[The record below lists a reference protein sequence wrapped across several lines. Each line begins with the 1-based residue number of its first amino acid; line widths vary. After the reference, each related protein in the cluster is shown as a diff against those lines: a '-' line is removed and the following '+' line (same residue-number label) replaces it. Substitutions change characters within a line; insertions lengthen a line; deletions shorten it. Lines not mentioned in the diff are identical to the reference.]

1 MDLKRLAPARCLC
14 VHKYLCTSC
23 SIEECCINQNVAVL
37 LRVGLLLGIQGR
49 HHYLLCSAELFFV
62 SVQSLSLVLE
72 VLKC

>member
-1 MDLKRLAPARCLC
+1 MPVCTQVPVYIMFNRRMLYESECSC
-14 VHKYLCTSC
+14 VVKSF
-23 SIEECCINQNVAVL
+23 
-37 LRVGLLLGIQGR
+37 LLLGIRGR